1 MGPLLKC
8 CAHAIHQSNFFLL
21 TIGAFSSPLFLSRTT
36 VGQDLRG
43 RLWASVTWHRNWEYI
58 NARRHPEGGYHL
70 MVKHW
75 NEMVN
80 IEAVDGGR
88 RLVRSNEATVWEFVK
103 VY

>member
-1 MGPLLKC
+1 
-8 CAHAIHQSNFFLL
+8 
-21 TIGAFSSPLFLSRTT
+21 
-36 VGQDLRG
+36 
-43 RLWASVTWHRNWEYI
+43 
-58 NARRHPEGGYHL
+58 

-88 RLVRSNEATVWEFVK
+88 RLVRSSEATVWEFVK